1 MLLTCVS
8 LFPSWAVSPPDAADA
23 AAARHLCWLRSARL
37 VTVTCFSSS
46 LEPSCFEVASLRP
59 ETVFARLPHFEL
71 MRQAGSEM
79 PPWCSPSVCK
89 HTRINQYHQ
98 SLRAPRASLLNRSRS
113 HAFTLSS
120 AALGRRKL
128 WYHYKMKG
136 VFFIPLEPTC
146 PADAALGV
154 FGSDGCTPVWARLSL
169 ISAALLLTVWNLLF

>member
-89 HTRINQYHQ
+89 HTRINPVSPITACSPCVTFKQQ
-98 SLRAPRASLLNRSRS
+98 SLTCVHSLLCSIGQTQ
-113 HAFTLSS
+113 TLIP
-120 AALGRRKL
+120 LQNEG
-128 WYHYKMKG
+128 G
-136 VFFIPLEPTC
+136 IFIPLEPTC

-154 FGSDGCTPVWARLSL
+154 FGSDGCAPV
-169 ISAALLLTVWNLLF
+169 